1 MAIPADGTFGMVAE
15 DSPGKATML
24 DLSTRQTLATFDVG
38 GKPVAVITGPN
49 PPLLDRQTGVIVG
62 FVLTGAMLIA
72 LGVAG
77 YFFLRSDRRNEA
89 KTAAKAKADEAQR
102 QDDDA

>member
-1 MAIPADGTFGMVAE
+1 
-15 DSPGKATML
+15 
-24 DLSTRQTLATFDVG
+24 VG

-72 LGVAG
+72 LGVVG

-89 KTAAKAKADEAQR
+89 KAAAKAKAEQAQS
-102 QDDDA
+102 QDNDA